1 MVEAEK
7 LSAPGSFTKRSQ
19 VFPSKMGVGEPL
31 QAWIQEPLSPL
42 SLPLGIAGPRPSLL
56 TWRPC
61 SQTAPPHPNLKPL
74 FVLFPV
80 PERPCPPC

>member
-61 SQTAPPHPNLKPL
+61 SQTGPPPPKSQAT
-74 FVLFPV
+74 VYAV
-80 PERPCPPC
+80 PST